1 MRDRSKHL
9 LAPEFNQ
16 QALRGLLLFVG
27 KGQCTLCHS
36 GPTFTDHEFHNI
48 GLDRGGSALDQGRY
62 PAVEQVKNDPF
73 NGQGHF
79 SDDPSLEANQ
89 ALHYVTT
96 RDSNLGEF
104 KTPSLRNIARTAP
117 YMHDGRFKTLE
128 EVVQFYSTLPDQPAL
143 GHREE
148 SLQPLG
154 LRQDEI
160 KDLVAFLQ
168 TLTGMPLDESL
179 MEAPARNP

>member
-1 MRDRSKHL
+1 M
-9 LAPEFNQ
+9 Q
-16 QALRGLLLFVG
+16 
-27 KGQCTLCHS
+27 
-36 GPTFTDHEFHNI
+36 
-48 GLDRGGSALDQGRY
+48 
-62 PAVEQVKNDPF
+62 QVKNDPF

-104 KTPSLRNIARTAP
+104 KTPTLRNIARTAP

-128 EVVQFYSTLPDQPAL
+128 EVAQFYSTLPDQPAL

-154 LRQDEI
+154 LRQNEI
-160 KDLVAFLQ
+160 KDLVAFLK

-179 MEAPARNP
+179 MEAPVRNP